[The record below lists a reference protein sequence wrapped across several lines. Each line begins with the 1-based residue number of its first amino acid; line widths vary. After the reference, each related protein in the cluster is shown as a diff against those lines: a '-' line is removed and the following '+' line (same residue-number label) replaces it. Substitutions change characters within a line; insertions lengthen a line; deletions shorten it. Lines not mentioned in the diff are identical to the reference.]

1 MPGDQLLAERLG
13 HLMRQDR
20 LARAG
25 LALDQQR
32 PFERDRSID
41 GDLQILR
48 RHIGLG
54 ALETLHAGAVHC
66 RYRKSNNPRR
76 PGTPAWRSCAALFGL
91 ALGVARRLFGRHP
104 VALLEPAAEID
115 IGAALR
121 AEGLMPR
128 DRGLVADWAAALA
141 GGKGCDGVLRHDF

>member
-1 MPGDQLLAERLG
+1 MPV
-13 HLMRQDR
+13 
-20 LARAG
+20 
-25 LALDQQR
+25 
-32 PFERDRSID
+32 PSI
-41 GDLQILR
+41 
-48 RHIGLG
+48 
-54 ALETLHAGAVHC
+54 AVW
-66 RYRKSNNPRR
+66 KSHNPRR

-91 ALGVARRLFGRHP
+91 ALGVARRVFRRLIGRHP

-141 GGKGCDGVLRHDF
+141 GGKGCDGVLRHHFRYRLTAARCQKGSGRGSARRQWRSPARAALRGRAMPPLPRRAARPRSLD